1 MSVLY
6 VMVPAA
12 LALGI
17 TALVSFI
24 WAAKEGQFDDP
35 ESDAHR
41 LLNDAI
47 LAQRDPSP
55 QSKTKSK
62 SKTTTGNR

>member
-24 WAAKEGQFDDP
+24 WAARDGQFDDP

-41 LLNDAI
+41 LLNDPI
-47 LAQRDPSP
+47 RTQRDPSP
-55 QSKTKSK
+55 QSKTESK
-62 SKTTTGNR
+62 STTGNR